1 MKREVE
7 TGPGGDGRS
16 WNDAYTIA
24 LGLFA
29 LEVILLYLF
38 TIRFS

>member
-1 MKREVE
+1 MKRQVE
-7 TGPGGDGRS
+7 TGSGSDGHS
-16 WNDAYTIA
+16 WNGAYTIA

-29 LEVILLYLF
+29 VEVILLYLF

>member
-1 MKREVE
+1 MKRELE
-7 TGPGGDGRS
+7 NGSGREGRS
-16 WNDAYTIA
+16 WNGAYTIA

-29 LEVILLYLF
+29 VEVILLYLF